1 MYSAGPCCEYE
12 ISLVPLGRADMT
24 GRHARL
30 TVSPLRAT
38 LFAVGVSLALI
49 FVIFPTESDLHTE
62 DVAATVI
69 ISLIA
74 GGVLGVHVY
83 MFQPRELNTA
93 LRLFMLALLIV
104 VWVAAAK
111 FFLSATLA
119 VPVAPVLPTLA
130 AFAGYSQPDARA
142 SLSQHP
148 LDALQMATTFLMGGL
163 VGIFAV
169 HRAERLNRYLVG
181 GGVRTSR

>member
-1 MYSAGPCCEYE
+1 
-12 ISLVPLGRADMT
+12 MT
-24 GRHARL
+24 GRQARL

-49 FVIFPTESDLHTE
+49 FVIFPTESDLHSE

-111 FFLSATLA
+111 FFLSATLPDNDRLYLPYML
-119 VPVAPVLPTLA
+119 PVAASPMLIATLLDGSLAGAVAGVLALLTAFVGYYPPAARPPTPCGWSSPPVWA
-130 AFAGYSQPDARA
+130 ASQCNWLLYCCAAP
-142 SLSQHP
+142 
-148 LDALQMATTFLMGGL
+148 
-163 VGIFAV
+163 
-169 HRAERLNRYLVG
+169 
-181 GGVRTSR
+181 